1 MEQITILPIKKDVMV
16 PIAQLGLAEK
26 DTEGM
31 KKEVKMKEKRKK
43 CPLFLSH
50 ESQIGWL
57 QKPNYKG
64 KAIIKYLE
72 NSKKK

>member
-16 PIAQLGLAEK
+16 PNAEK